1 MIEILLI
8 IIAIILWCIGQ
19 SICDLTNVIK
29 PISEYYF
36 KKQRN
41 QLNEVIDV
49 RIQKG
54 VDKE

>member
-19 SICDLTNVIK
+19 AICNLTNVIK

-41 QLNEVIDV
+41 QLHEIVDV
-49 RIQKG
+49 RIQKRR
-54 VDKE
+54 